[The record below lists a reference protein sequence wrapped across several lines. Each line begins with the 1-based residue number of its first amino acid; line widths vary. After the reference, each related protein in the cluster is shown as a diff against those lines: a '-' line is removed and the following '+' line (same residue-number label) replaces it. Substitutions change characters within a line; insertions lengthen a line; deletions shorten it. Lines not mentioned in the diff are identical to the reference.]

1 MYLSENLIVLFSE
14 NYMLMRVETT
24 SFFIVENTTKIVFF
38 KSNSSK
44 PLSNAS
50 RNVVINSLGNSVYI

>member
-24 SFFIVENTTKIVFF
+24 SFFIVENTKIVFF
-38 KSNSSK
+38 
-44 PLSNAS
+44 
-50 RNVVINSLGNSVYI
+50 